1 VIKAAS
7 TEGDV
12 TVPVPDNLA
21 EQVKNRLTGSD
32 LSWSTVVARIAEER
46 T

>member
-1 VIKAAS
+1 MRPAAS

-12 TVPVPDNLA
+12 TVPDDLA

-32 LSWSTVVARIAEER
+32 LSWSTVVARIANEAK
-46 T
+46 